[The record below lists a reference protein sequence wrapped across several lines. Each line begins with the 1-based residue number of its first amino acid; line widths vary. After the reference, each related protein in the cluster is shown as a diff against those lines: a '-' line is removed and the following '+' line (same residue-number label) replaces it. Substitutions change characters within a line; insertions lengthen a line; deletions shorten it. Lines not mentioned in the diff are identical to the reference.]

1 MNLADL
7 AFTSALDQARLI
19 RTKEISPLE
28 LTQLY
33 LQRIQQLDSQLGSFF
48 TVMSDRAIADAT
60 LKTEQLTRDIS
71 GLPPFFG
78 VPIAVKDLNPV
89 AEVPY
94 SGGVKIALQKNIAKY
109 DDLVVTKIRQ
119 AGFVILGKTAT
130 SQLGSFPYTEPP
142 GFPPARN
149 PWNLD
154 YTPGGSSG
162 GSAAAVAAG
171 FCAIAQGSDG
181 GGSIRGP
188 AACCGLVGL
197 KPSRG
202 RISNAPVGD
211 YLGGCAVNGPIAHT
225 VADVA
230 AFLDVTSGYVTGD
243 PYWLPNPEPSF
254 LAATQTTPG
263 RLRIGCIMSFLP
275 IGDADP
281 ICRDAVQ
288 KMAHLLEGLGHD
300 IESVTANFG
309 DLIEPFITIWRTQ
322 TDVGI
327 PPFFLERVNRWLW
340 LRARFTTGG
349 QYIRSIHQ
357 LQRFA
362 RQVVQLIEPFD
373 VLLTPTYLHPT
384 IRVGEWAKLSPAKT
398 IEHIIRWIAPCP
410 AFNVSGQPAISLPA
424 GFDSKGLPIG
434 IQLVGRPADEVTIL
448 SLAAQI
454 EAAQPWIGNR
464 PKFGETSG

>member
-1 MNLADL
+1 MDLVDL

-19 RTKEISPLE
+19 RDRDVSPLE

-33 LQRIQQLDSQLGSFF
+33 LERIQQLDPQLGSFF
-48 TVMSDRAIADAT
+48 TVIADRAIADAKA
-60 LKTEQLTRDIS
+60 KTEQLTRES
-71 GLPPFFG
+71 ELPPFFG
-78 VPIAVKDLNPV
+78 VPIGIKDLNPV
-89 AEVPY
+89 ADIPF
-94 SGGVKIALQKNIAKY
+94 SGGVKIALQKNVAKH
-109 DDLVVTKIRQ
+109 DDLIVTKIKQ
-119 AGFVILGKTAT
+119 AGFIILGKTAT

-142 GFPPARN
+142 GFPPTRN

-197 KPSRG
+197 KSSRG

-211 YLGGCAVNGPIAHT
+211 YFGSCAVNGAITRT
-225 VADVA
+225 VADAA
-230 AFLDVTSGYVTGD
+230 AFLDVTAGYVTGD
-243 PYWLPNPEPSF
+243 PYWLANPDPSF
-254 LAATQTTPG
+254 LAATQKAPG
-263 RLRIGCIMSFLP
+263 KLRVGCITSILP
-275 IGDADP
+275 IGEADP
-281 ICRDAVQ
+281 ICQDATL
-288 KMAHLLEGLGHD
+288 KMGRLLEGLGHEV
-300 IESVTANFG
+300 ESITPDLG
-309 DLIEPFITIWRTQ
+309 DMIEPFLTIWRTQ

-340 LRARFTTGG
+340 LRARFTSAS
-349 QYIRSIHQ
+349 QYVRSVHH

-362 RQVVQLIEPFD
+362 RQVVALIEPFD
-373 VLLTPTYLHPT
+373 VLLTPTFLHPT
-384 IRVGEWAKLSPAKT
+384 IRVGEWSRLSPAKT
-398 IEHIIRWIAPCP
+398 IEQIIHWIAPCP

-424 GFDSKGLPIG
+424 GFDGNGLPIG

-454 EAAQPWIGNR
+454 EAVQPWVENR
-464 PKFGETSG
+464 PNFGNPLLG